1 MSVHSLEPSLTDAQ
15 IMHAVLSLAL
25 QLCCKSPQK
34 PIVFGTDNTVESLYL
49 QMKLLY
55 DAGDQ
60 PGELV
65 HIDRVDES
73 HCFFYAV

>member
-1 MSVHSLEPSLTDAQ
+1 MQ
-15 IMHAVLSLAL
+15 
-25 QLCCKSPQK
+25 
-34 PIVFGTDNTVESLYL
+34 SLYL

-65 HIDRVDES
+65 HINGVDES
-73 HCFFYAV
+73 HRFFYAVGEEESRVLMTAAERALRSFR